1 MALKKGC
8 GGMAMI
14 RRAMDFGSALIR
26 WRAEPV
32 NPAMMAHALP
42 VPRFWA
48 VGPSSRPEARAVR
61 HLSRARNSLM
71 ERPAVEA
78 VHLNALVVAVGRAR
92 DRAAFKELF
101 DHFAPRVKGYLMRL
115 GAGGAVAED
124 LAQEA
129 MLTLWRKA
137 ELFDPEKASAST
149 WIFTIARNIRID
161 AIRRERRPEI
171 DANDPTFLPEAER
184 QADEKMDWA
193 KAEDRLKLALADLPR
208 EQAQIIELS
217 FLADKPHSAIA
228 AELGLPLGTVKSRI
242 RLAMAR
248 LRTALGD
255 GT

>member
-1 MALKKGC
+1 
-8 GGMAMI
+8 
-14 RRAMDFGSALIR
+14 
-26 WRAEPV
+26 
-32 NPAMMAHALP
+32 
-42 VPRFWA
+42 
-48 VGPSSRPEARAVR
+48 
-61 HLSRARNSLM
+61 M

-228 AELGLPLGTVKSRI
+228 AELRLPLGTVKSRI